1 MNDNFKNELMQT
13 IKQAWIKDIEQL
25 HSVDEISEQS
35 HHYLEM
41 LKHLNALTIVNN
53 NESKQS
59 IARMNDEKE
68 EHSQSDELDNVY
80 ILSRNLRGGIGLK
93 ENNDKDTV
101 YVPENIIRSEN
112 LEHGDYFAYEKNGLS
127 IGRDSFI
134 KIETLPKGSIEEK
147 EITSYD
153 YAVIAF
159 DDILQSYIC
168 NEYYNDGVLTK
179 LTTILIHD
187 EDVAKFKLEVG
198 DLVTI
203 AHMPDKSIARVR
215 WKYSLNEAIP
225 TPTSKKPTY
234 YKQNTQGKDEDEV
247 DKEEFL
253 GIYVGVLGA
262 EKFNNGYTEEVN
274 KRGGTIFYT
283 DSDVSSTV
291 ESVINKS
298 DIVLIPIFNTSHA
311 KALIAKK
318 LAKKNNKPF
327 IILKSNGRNTF
338 VNEIRAQLE
347 KMRKE
352 SE

>member
-1 MNDNFKNELMQT
+1 M
-13 IKQAWIKDIEQL
+13 
-25 HSVDEISEQS
+25 
-35 HHYLEM
+35 
-41 LKHLNALTIVNN
+41 
-53 NESKQS
+53 
-59 IARMNDEKE
+59 
-68 EHSQSDELDNVY
+68 
-80 ILSRNLRGGIGLK
+80 
-93 ENNDKDTV
+93 
-101 YVPENIIRSEN
+101 
-112 LEHGDYFAYEKNGLS
+112 
-127 IGRDSFI
+127 
-134 KIETLPKGSIEEK
+134 
-147 EITSYD
+147 
-153 YAVIAF
+153 
-159 DDILQSYIC
+159 
-168 NEYYNDGVLTK
+168 
-179 LTTILIHD
+179 
-187 EDVAKFKLEVG
+187 AKFKLEVG

-347 KMRKE
+347 EMRKE